1 MQIPYGLLVWAT
13 GNTSRDI
20 TRKLMAALPEHQTQ
34 KRGLLVDDHL
44 RLLGADGIYALGD
57 CTATAYA
64 PTAQAASQQGQYLAK
79 RFGQMAK
86 LEKLE
91 DQLAQAR
98 QTPNE
103 ESIE

>member
-1 MQIPYGLLVWAT
+1 
-13 GNTSRDI
+13 
-20 TRKLMAALPEHQTQ
+20 MASLPEHQTQ

-79 RFGQMAK
+79 RFNQLAK
-86 LEKLE
+86 VEKLE
-91 DQLAQAR
+91 QLLEDAKQSSNV
-98 QTPNE
+98 QE
-103 ESIE
+103 IEYVLMRIS